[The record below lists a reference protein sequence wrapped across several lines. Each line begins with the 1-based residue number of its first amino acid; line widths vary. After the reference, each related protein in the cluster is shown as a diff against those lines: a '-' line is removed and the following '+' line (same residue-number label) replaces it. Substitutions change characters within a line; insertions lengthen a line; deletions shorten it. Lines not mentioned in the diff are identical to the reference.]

1 MSNAKF
7 SKELLKNQLKYLN
20 KSTDLGFSVGLID
33 ENDFYKWSVLF
44 TGPEDTI
51 FEGGFFKAILTF
63 PEDFPQSPPEMR
75 FITEMFHPNIY
86 KDGKVCISIL
96 HNPGVD
102 QFNEQERADEKWRPS
117 LGVEQILVSVIS
129 MLNDPNC
136 DSPANIDAAVMFRNN
151 RKEYEKKVRQLALK
165 SMEDFD

>member
-1 MSNAKF
+1 MSNTKF
-7 SKELLKNQLKYLN
+7 SKELLKKQLRDLN
-20 KSTDLGFSVGLID
+20 KRTDLGFSVGLID
-33 ENDFYKWSVLF
+33 DNDYYKWSVLF
-44 TGPEDTI
+44 QGPEDTI

-63 PEDFPQSPPEMR
+63 PEDFPQNPPEMK

-96 HNPGVD
+96 HSPGVD
-102 QFNEQERADEKWRPS
+102 EFNEQEKAEERWRPS
-117 LGVEQILVSVIS
+117 LGVEHILISVIS

-151 RKEYEKKVRQLALK
+151 RKEYEKKVRQLSLK

>member
-1 MSNAKF
+1 MSNF
-7 SKELLKNQLKYLN
+7 SKELLKKQLK
-20 KSTDLGFSVGLID
+20 DLSKNPDLPFNVGLID

-51 FEGGFFKAILTF
+51 YEGGFFKAILTF
-63 PEDFPQSPPEMR
+63 PEDFPQNPPEMR

-96 HNPGVD
+96 HSPGVD
-102 QFNEQERADEKWRPS
+102 VFNTQEKAEERWRPS
-117 LGVEQILVSVIS
+117 LGVEQILLSVIS

-136 DSPANIDAAVMFRNN
+136 DSPANVDAAVMFRNN
-151 RKEYEKKVRQLALK
+151 RKDYEKKVRQLALK
-165 SMEDFD
+165 SMDDFD

>member
-1 MSNAKF
+1 MSNF
-7 SKELLKNQLKYLN
+7 SKELLKKQLKDLN
-20 KSTDLGFSVGLID
+20 KNSDLPFNVGLID

-51 FEGGFFKAILTF
+51 YEGGFFKAILSF
-63 PEDFPQSPPEMR
+63 PIDFPQNPPEMR

-96 HNPGVD
+96 HSHGVD
-102 QFNEQERADEKWRPS
+102 VFNSQEKAEERWRPS
-117 LGVEQILVSVIS
+117 LGVEQILLSVIS

-136 DSPANIDAAVMFRNN
+136 DSPANVDAAVMFRNN
-151 RKEYEKKVRQLALK
+151 RKDYEKKVRQLALK
-165 SMEDFD
+165 SMDDFD

>member
-1 MSNAKF
+1 MSNVKF
-7 SKELLKNQLKYLN
+7 SKELLKKQLKDLN
-20 KSTDLGFSVGLID
+20 KSSDLGFSVGLID
-33 ENDFYKWSVLF
+33 ENDYYKWSVLF
-44 TGPEDTI
+44 QGPEDTI

-63 PEDFPQSPPEMR
+63 PEDFPQNPPEMK

-96 HNPGVD
+96 HSPGVD
-102 QFNEQERADEKWRPS
+102 IFNDQEKAEERWRPS
-117 LGVEQILVSVIS
+117 LGVEQILISVIS

-151 RKEYEKKVRQLALK
+151 RKDYEKKVRQLALK